1 MKIPFKLSKVLQKSQ
16 EILMMHSLIKAYQ
29 KNSML
34 KFPNK
39 LQKYQ
44 VDSVCMTIVSIQFLK
59 EPETVFTTDQD

>member
-16 EILMMHSLIKAYQ
+16 EISMMPSLIKAYQ

-34 KFPNK
+34 KFLNK
-39 LQKYQ
+39 LQKCQ